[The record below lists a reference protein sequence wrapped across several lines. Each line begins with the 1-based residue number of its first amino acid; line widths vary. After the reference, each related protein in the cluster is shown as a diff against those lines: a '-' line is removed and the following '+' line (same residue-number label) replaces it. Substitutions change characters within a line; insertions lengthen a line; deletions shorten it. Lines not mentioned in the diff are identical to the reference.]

1 MTFGLSA
8 GCIEGKQPFPWRIRL
23 SVASGIAKGLGFIYQ
38 RSNAE
43 DSIPHGNLKLSNIL
57 LNENNEPQ
65 ISEYGITKFLDPK
78 RVRLLSS
85 KGYTAPEKKLSEK
98 ADVYSFGIILLELLT
113 GKMVAKN
120 GINLPKWVRA
130 KVREEWTCEV
140 FDEEVARN
148 AEKWA
153 FSVLLIAL
161 DCVSHYPQERPTMAE
176 VLEKIE
182 EVVKVVEDREFRI
195 SPLSSDFST
204 PDSIR

>member
-1 MTFGLSA
+1 MAFGLSA
-8 GCIEGKQPFPWRIRL
+8 GCIEGKQKFPWRIRL
-23 SVASGIAKGLGFIYQ
+23 SIASGIAKGLGFIYQ
-38 RSNAE
+38 RSNTE

-85 KGYTAPEKKLSEK
+85 KGYAAPEKKLSEK

-113 GKMVAKN
+113 GKMVAKD

-153 FSVLLIAL
+153 FSVLLVAL
-161 DCVSHYPQERPTMAE
+161 DCVSHYPEGRPTMAE
-176 VLEKIE
+176 ALEKIE
-182 EVVKVVEDREFRI
+182 EVVKVVEDYEQRI
-195 SPLSSDFST
+195 SPLSSD
-204 PDSIR
+204 